1 MSSAPTAYQYNGQPG
16 TSDAALVTASST
28 PLTFSKLIA
37 VNPTAAAVALSLS
50 VIRAIS
56 GVTETICSALPIPAR
71 SAVSL
76 LTDYELAEN
85 EVVLDPND
93 ALHGSASGTGPPAP
107 VPTNAASGG
116 TVAAGTYGVEVTYVS
131 AGGET
136 VASAPGTTTPTGSTS
151 TLTVPSPPANAN
163 ATGWYAYVTQ
173 AGGSTY
179 TRQQAAGSPT
189 AIGTA
194 LTLTAPPS
202 SSGAQPPSVA
212 GVTVTAF

>member
-1 MSSAPTAYQYNGQPG
+1 MSTTPNAYLYNGQPAV
-16 TSDAALVTASST
+16 SDAALYTASGS
-28 PLTFSKLIA
+28 PAVFSKLIA
-37 VNPTAAAVALSLS
+37 VNPTADAITLSLS

-56 GVTETICSALPIPAR
+56 GVTEAIASALPIPAR

-76 LTDYELAEN
+76 LTDYELELAEY
-85 EVVLDPND
+85 VLDPND
-93 ALHGSASGTGPPAP
+93 ALHGSASGTGPAAP

-116 TVAAGTYGVEVTYVS
+116 TVAAGTYGVEVTYTS

-136 VASAPGTTTPTGSTS
+136 VASAAATVTTSGSTS